1 MPKSNTMDSINK
13 EQFNYDYSQQSP
25 HFQASYY
32 YNYLPYGYSNV
43 YQQQVN
49 PIDSP
54 VNPSYFSYTSSSP
67 STNSSIDSS
76 NNCVYPIQQF
86 NCMSNAT
93 GEFLS
98 PSSKYTAT
106 QYDYFSSTSN
116 ATSLYTSTPYQQV
129 EIKKNQIQLNENS
142 SSSSSNA
149 SVESNISPTIKKAE
163 KRPRVIKLDLAKTS
177 IGFGVAQKNNNRPE
191 TSDQCTSNPFKCTM
205 CTQSFNIAAKLFMHQ
220 HKYHKNG
227 SSLQCPICFKKFNSQ
242 ANALVHLRAHTQ
254 EKTYKCHLCPLAFC
268 DSSTLK
274 KHVRTHTGEKP
285 YECHLCTKKFTQ
297 SGNLKRHLAVHEK
310 YDAIQAKNFP
320 AVPTAYNSNT
330 FY

>member
-1 MPKSNTMDSINK
+1 MNSFNN
-13 EQFNYDYSQQSP
+13 EQYYSYGQNEQCFS
-25 HFQASYY
+25 ANSYY
-32 YNYLPYGYSNV
+32 SGYNYVPQNSSYEYPTTTIDNNKSYATSSFSSNDDTTNNNFYSSSSNYFTGSTQVYTSPSPTSHYTSYYTDNNYLPSSE
-43 YQQQVN
+43 QV
-49 PIDSP
+49 S
-54 VNPSYFSYTSSSP
+54 
-67 STNSSIDSS
+67 
-76 NNCVYPIQQF
+76 
-86 NCMSNAT
+86 
-93 GEFLS
+93 
-98 PSSKYTAT
+98 
-106 QYDYFSSTSN
+106 
-116 ATSLYTSTPYQQV
+116 SLYSSTPYQLTKTQL
-129 EIKKNQIQLNENS
+129 EPIQLNENS
-142 SSSSSNA
+142 FNSSSNA
-149 SVESNISPTIKKAE
+149 SVDSNISPAIKKAE
-163 KRPRVIKLDLAKTS
+163 KRPRVIKLDLTKTS
-177 IGFGVAQKNNNRPE
+177 IGFGVAQKNNNRSE
-191 TSDQCTSNPFKCTM
+191 TSDQCSSNPFKCTM

-320 AVPTAYNSNT
+320 AVPTSYNSNT